1 MSSQGGRP
9 PGPTVETKEQVLRAA
24 FALLGNEGP
33 AALTPVR
40 IHRETG
46 VARTTVYRHWPT
58 PASIVEAVL
67 AVATARRELDDLTG
81 ELEPDLLI
89 AVETITFRLANRPVR
104 RFYDAC
110 RLHGDPDESPTMSER
125 YMAGLIAPVT
135 DVVAAAVDRGELR
148 SDDVAAL
155 TAEICGPLILRSVL
169 LGEDLPADIG
179 QDMVR
184 AFLAKNQPSQAP
196 VGPAGSG

>member
-1 MSSQGGRP
+1 MLQ
-9 PGPTVETKEQVLRAA
+9 AA
-24 FALLGNEGP
+24 FALLANEGP

-67 AVATARRELDDLTG
+67 AVATARHELDDLTG
-81 ELEPDLLI
+81 EFEPDLLL

-104 RFYDAC
+104 AFFDAC

-135 DVVAAAVDRGELR
+135 GVVTAAADRGVLQ
-148 SDDVAAL
+148 SADVAAL
-155 TAEICGPLILRSVL
+155 TAEICGPLILRSVM
-169 LGEDLPADIG
+169 LGEDLAPDAG
-179 QDMVR
+179 RQVVQ
-184 AFLAKNQPSQAP
+184 AFLDKYQRSA
-196 VGPAGSG
+196 